1 MNLVFTLNLS
11 KFRGV
16 SKSTISTFAS
26 QTNSIH
32 GLTKGD
38 KFVAPQLEP
47 QAVEP
52 ETYLVLRQ
60 NFKSL
65 QMQVRHIQSRLNA
78 NFSVKRS
85 GIKNWRFST
94 RLRCAALSPHTDRL
108 SDWRFIYEENANFFS
123 QVLTP
128 NVFLS
133 SLLLSINLN
142 SPFIV
147 SDNYLLG

>member
-38 KFVAPQLEP
+38 KFVAPKLEP
-47 QAVEP
+47 QAVAP
-52 ETYLVLRQ
+52 ETYFGLRQ

-65 QMQVRHIQSRLNA
+65 QMQLRHIQSRLNA
-78 NFSVKRS
+78 NFSVKWS

-94 RLRCAALSPHTDRL
+94 RLRCAALSPHTGRF

-123 QVLTP
+123 Q
-128 NVFLS
+128 
-133 SLLLSINLN
+133 LLISNI
-142 SPFIV
+142 F
-147 SDNYLLG
+147 YLLFFFQSI